1 VEQASTLR
9 ATSLDDEPPLSLV
22 SGEIFSTKSH
32 PISRTTF
39 FRKRFFAETPLAMW
53 NSWHWQLLNRIR
65 TPEQLYRF
73 LTPTPEELQALQNS
87 ADQLPFSVTPYYLSL
102 INPNDPDD
110 PLRKT
115 VIPHASEHVISIGE
129 SADPLSE
136 EQTSPV
142 RGIVHRYPDRALF
155 LVTSFCSTYC
165 RYCTRS
171 RLVGGH
177 SEHLPSHWEEA
188 FTYLEDHKEIRDVI
202 ISGGDPLTL
211 SDERIE
217 YLLNRLSQVKHIQMV
232 RIGTKVPFVLPQRIT
247 PQLIKILKRYR
258 PLYINIH
265 ATHPNEFTDQ
275 AALAC
280 NRLADAGI
288 VLGSQTVL
296 LKGVNDSVAVMKELF
311 HKLLRLRVRPYYL
324 FQCDAIIGSAHFRTT
339 IEEGK
344 KIMDGLRG
352 HTSGLAI
359 PYYVIDTPGG
369 GGKVPILPEYEIA
382 HTEGGYLLRNYEGKH
397 VLYPDFMI

>member
-1 VEQASTLR
+1 
-9 ATSLDDEPPLSLV
+9 
-22 SGEIFSTKSH
+22 
-32 PISRTTF
+32 
-39 FRKRFFAETPLAMW
+39 M
-53 NSWHWQLLNRIR
+53 
-65 TPEQLYRF
+65 
-73 LTPTPEELQALQNS
+73 
-87 ADQLPFSVTPYYLSL
+87 SL

-115 VIPHASEHVISIGE
+115 VIPHASEHVISEGE

-142 RGIVHRYPDRALF
+142 TGIVHRYPDRALF
-155 LVTSFCSTYC
+155 LMTSFCSTYC

-177 SEHLPSHWEEA
+177 SENLSSHWEEA
-188 FTYLEDHKEIRDVI
+188 FTYLADHQEIRDVI

-217 YLLNRLSQVKHIQMV
+217 YLLNRLSQIKHIEMV
-232 RIGTKVPFVLPQRIT
+232 RIGTKVPFILPQRIT

-311 HKLLRLRVRPYYL
+311 HKLLRLRIRPYYL

-339 IEEGK
+339 IEDGK

-382 HTEGGYLLRNYEGKH
+382 HTEEGYLLRNYEGKH